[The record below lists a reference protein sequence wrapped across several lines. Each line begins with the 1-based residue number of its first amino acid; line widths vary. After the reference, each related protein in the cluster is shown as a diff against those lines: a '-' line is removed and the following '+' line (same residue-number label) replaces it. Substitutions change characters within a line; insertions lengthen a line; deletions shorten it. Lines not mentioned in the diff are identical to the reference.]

1 MENSVFIIIST
12 LLGGLAVFI
21 FGMNL
26 MSEGLQKA
34 AGDKMRKILA
44 MLTKNPVM
52 GVIAGALVTVE
63 QCYNSDGNRIC
74 KCWTHEVA
82 TGYKCNFGGKY
93 RYNNNGSTHS
103 F

>member
-34 AGDKMRKILA
+34 AGDKMRKILT
-44 MLTKNPVM
+44 MLTKNW
-52 GVIAGALVTVE
+52 L
-63 QCYNSDGNRIC
+63 Q
-74 KCWTHEVA
+74 
-82 TGYKCNFGGKY
+82 
-93 RYNNNGSTHS
+93 RYCSRAVLQQ
-103 F
+103 